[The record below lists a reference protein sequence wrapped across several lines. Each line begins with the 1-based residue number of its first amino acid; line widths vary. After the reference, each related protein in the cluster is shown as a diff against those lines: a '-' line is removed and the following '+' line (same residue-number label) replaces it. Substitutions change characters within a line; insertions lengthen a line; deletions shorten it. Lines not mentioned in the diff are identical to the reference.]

1 MIWKIPGLTALMVFA
16 LPAAAAMAAAPN
28 PGNGTQPPGTA
39 KLLTL
44 LQWLAWLGYAAC
56 VAGVIMAAIGLVM
69 EHKGRGSGGG
79 GGQLVMVLIGALL
92 IGAASKLVDG
102 AS

>member
-1 MIWKIPGLTALMVFA
+1 MTWKIPGLTALMVLA
-16 LPAAAAMAAAPN
+16 LPAATAMAAAPD
-28 PGNGTQPPGTA
+28 PGSGSQPPGTE

-44 LQWLAWLGYAAC
+44 LKWLAWCGYAAC
-56 VAGVIMAAIGLVM
+56 VAGVILAAIGLVM

-79 GGQLVMVLIGALL
+79 SGQLVMVLIGALL